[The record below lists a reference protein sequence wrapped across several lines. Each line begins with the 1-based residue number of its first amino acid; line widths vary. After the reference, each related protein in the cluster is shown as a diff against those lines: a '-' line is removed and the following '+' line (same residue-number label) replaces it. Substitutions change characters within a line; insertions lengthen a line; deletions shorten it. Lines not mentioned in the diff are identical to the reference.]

1 MFELM
6 FLLCLYVSRHCTC
19 ILLLTVVLFI
29 LIFPCLANR
38 LRRKTYK
45 INKLKTALKQHYFV
59 IITCV
64 NSCWY
69 WKCLLKK
76 LQHLILMY
84 CKNYSEASLKMT
96 DIWQKVIYIN
106 YSLNFQNILPSGIFK
121 DIEGKGEFLEI
132 LGDTE

>member
-45 INKLKTALKQHYFV
+45 INRLKTALKQHYFV

-69 WKCLLKK
+69 WKCLLKN
-76 LQHLILMY
+76 LQHAILMY